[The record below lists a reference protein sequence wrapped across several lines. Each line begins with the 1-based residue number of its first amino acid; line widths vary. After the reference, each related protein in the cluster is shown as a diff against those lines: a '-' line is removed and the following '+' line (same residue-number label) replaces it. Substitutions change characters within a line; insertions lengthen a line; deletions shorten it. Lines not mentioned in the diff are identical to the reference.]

1 MRRITPVSLLLVL
14 SVGAAQ
20 AAPIVVGTYAYP
32 GRDRAAAVRP
42 LADFVAATVQR
53 PVEVR
58 IWPSPSALADGLRAG
73 EADVVVPNLPAYL
86 QARAGA
92 VTLPVPDVPPSQ
104 AARYRSV
111 IVGRGING
119 IAALTPQRAASL
131 RLALVGSDSASG
143 GFVPLARLRE
153 AGLEEASFAAVVH
166 AGSHEAARLALQ
178 QGQVDV
184 AALAADPLGPSP
196 GATRRGNLRTPRR
209 GCRRGNRPRFAWGDR
224 RAARRGC
231 GFPGGAHDPDP
242 NGGEATLHH
251 GPRGCRGRGRGGR
264 IEARG
269 EGLKWRSPRI
279 RQSTGSGVSSS

>member
-1 MRRITPVSLLLVL
+1 SVRGMRRITPVLLLLVL

-42 LADFVAATVQR
+42 LADFVAATLRR
-53 PVEVR
+53 PVELR

-73 EADVVVPNLPAYL
+73 EADVVVPNLHAYL

-131 RLALVGSDSASG
+131 RLALVGPDSASG

-184 AALAADPLGPSP
+184 AALAAEVYDAAPLDGASILWRSDPIPPGPLLC
-196 GATRRGNLRTPRR
+196 RVDPRLS
-209 GCRRGNRPRFAWGDR
+209 CDEIA
-224 RAARRGC
+224 RALLD
-231 GFPGGAHDPDP
+231 AHRQAP
-242 NGGEATLHH
+242 AV
-251 GPRGCRGRGRGGR
+251 
-264 IEARG
+264 IEALRAGWPEFGDASRFVEAGDVATGFGLQTVPSTARG
-269 EGLKWRSPRI
+269 AAAPHE
-279 RQSTGSGVSSS
+279 